1 MFLPSYKLMQ
11 TSYKNPSKWVV
22 ILSSISKRM
31 YNFSNIFWWKHDL
44 PSAASLHPLDPF
56 GFVSISILFWHPNKK
71 HHSVNPTVTAS
82 KLLSWSFPFSA
93 SPQIYSNIFRNIL
106 QIVSSYTLNFLRK
119 NLSNLPSS
127 LLTLKLNG
135 NRFYYSKTFTLRRSF
150 SILSFSENFP
160 KFVTIFLKFFLPF
173 QNTLLSFLDFFP
185 SPVNSL
191 SRIWLWFSKVF
202 HFRWTLH

>member
-135 NRFYYSKTFTLRRSF
+135 NLLFKNVYS
-150 SILSFSENFP
+150 P
-160 KFVTIFLKFFLPF
+160 KIIFNSFLKFFQNLWQFFSNSFYLFKILCFLPRFFPFTCKFTF
-173 QNTLLSFLDFFP
+173 QNLAL
-185 SPVNSL
+185 V
-191 SRIWLWFSKVF
+191 
-202 HFRWTLH
+202 

>member
-150 SILSFSENFP
+150 SILFWNFSKICDNFSQILFTFS
-160 KFVTIFLKFFLPF
+160 KYFAFLPRFFPFTCKFSF
-173 QNTLLSFLDFFP
+173 QNLAL
-185 SPVNSL
+185 V
-191 SRIWLWFSKVF
+191 
-202 HFRWTLH
+202 